1 MSAKNLFI
9 KPRSNELMFTLIQLR
24 TSNKNILDYLKFSCV
39 LRSKKDS
46 EKIRMTREEYNC
58 LYEKFLA
65 GKCSKEEQAELE
77 NFQDSLELREQQWD
91 ISTMGNSQEIKQSI
105 QEDLLFSIQN
115 HNRTRIFR
123 IRAWQSAVAAI
134 LILITAGIYYYQ
146 RSPEPVLVKTEIP
159 RFKNDVA
166 PGNNKAVLTLD
177 DGSKIDLDEAKT
189 GILASESNIDIKK
202 TGAGQLEY
210 SAGSQSVKTVKYNI
224 LNTPMGGEYQLVL
237 PDGSKVW
244 LNSGS
249 TLRFPTTFIGSER
262 IVELKGEAYFD
273 ITKNSKMPFLVR
285 TNNTMDIKVLG
296 TQFNVMAY
304 DDEKNINTTLI
315 EGSVEVLKGTGK
327 TMLKPGQEAILNR
340 GSGNIKVASADLE
353 QATAWKNGYFIF
365 YNENIE
371 SIMRKVS
378 RWYNVDV
385 VYQGNLSN
393 KDFVGTISRNK
404 NVSELLKMLELT
416 GAIHF
421 KIDGRRITV
430 MP

>member
-1 MSAKNLFI
+1 
-9 KPRSNELMFTLIQLR
+9 
-24 TSNKNILDYLKFSCV
+24 
-39 LRSKKDS
+39 
-46 EKIRMTREEYNC
+46 
-58 LYEKFLA
+58 
-65 GKCSKEEQAELE
+65 
-77 NFQDSLELREQQWD
+77 
-91 ISTMGNSQEIKQSI
+91 MGTPEEIKQSI
-105 QEDLLFSIQN
+105 QEDILYSIQN
-115 HNRTRIFR
+115 HNSNRIFR
-123 IRAWQSAVAAI
+123 IRAWQSAAAAI
-134 LILITAGIYYYQ
+134 LILITAGIYLYQ
-146 RSPEPVLVKTEIP
+146 RPSEPVLVKTEIP
-159 RFKNDVA
+159 RFQNDVA
-166 PGNNKAVLTLD
+166 PGNNKAVLTLN
-177 DGSKIDLDEAKT
+177 DGSKINLDDAKT
-189 GILASESNIDIKK
+189 GILASESNINIKK
-202 TGAGQLEY
+202 TGTGQLEY
-210 SAGSQSVKTVKYNI
+210 VAGTQSVKTVKYNI
-224 LNTPMGGEYQLVL
+224 LSTPMGGEYQLVL

-249 TLRFPTTFIGSER
+249 TLKFPTSFIGKER

-285 TNNTMDIKVLG
+285 TNNAMDIKVLG

-315 EGSVEVLKGTGK
+315 EGSVEVLKGSGK

-340 GSGNIKVASADLE
+340 GSGNIKVAPADLE
-353 QATAWKNGYFIF
+353 QAIAWKNGYFIF

-378 RWYNVDV
+378 RWYNVDI

-416 GAIHF
+416 GAVHF
-421 KIDGRRITV
+421 SIDGRRITV

>member
-1 MSAKNLFI
+1 M
-9 KPRSNELMFTLIQLR
+9 
-24 TSNKNILDYLKFSCV
+24 
-39 LRSKKDS
+39 LRSKIDS
-46 EKIRMTREEYNC
+46 RRIRMTTEEYNS
-58 LYEKFLA
+58 LYEKFIA
-65 GKCSKEEQAELE
+65 GKCNEKEQAELE
-77 NFQDSLELREQQWD
+77 NYQDSLELQEQQWD
-91 ISTMGNSQEIKQSI
+91 VSIMGNSEEIKQSI

-115 HNRTRIFR
+115 HNRNRIFR
-123 IRAWQSAVAAI
+123 IRVWQSAAAAAI
-134 LILITAGIYYYQ
+134 LILITAGIYYYP
-146 RSPEPVLVKTEIP
+146 RSTEPILVKTETP

-166 PGNNKAVLTLD
+166 PGNNKAILTLD

-202 TGAGQLEY
+202 TGTGQLEY
-210 SAGSQSVKTVKYNI
+210 TAGTQSVKTVKYNI
-224 LNTPMGGEYQLVL
+224 LSTPMGGEYQLVL

-273 ITKNSKMPFLVR
+273 IAKNSKMPFLVR
-285 TNNTMDIKVLG
+285 TNNAMDIKVLG

-315 EGSVEVLKGTGK
+315 EGSVEVLKGSGK

-340 GSGNIKVASADLE
+340 GSGNIKVAQADLE
-353 QATAWKNGYFIF
+353 QAIAWKNGYFIF

-371 SIMRKVS
+371 NIMRKVS
-378 RWYNVDV
+378 RWYNVDI

-421 KIDGRRITV
+421 RIDGRRITV

>member
-1 MSAKNLFI
+1 
-9 KPRSNELMFTLIQLR
+9 
-24 TSNKNILDYLKFSCV
+24 
-39 LRSKKDS
+39 
-46 EKIRMTREEYNC
+46 MTRKEYNS
-58 LYEKFLA
+58 LYEKYLA

-77 NFQDSLELREQQWD
+77 NYQDSFELKEQQWNVR
-91 ISTMGNSQEIKQSI
+91 TMGNSEEIKQSI
-105 QEDLLFSIQN
+105 QEDLNYSIEE
-115 HNRTRIFR
+115 HSKYRIFR
-123 IRAWQSAVAAI
+123 FRAWQSAAAAI
-134 LILITAGIYYYQ
+134 LILLTAGIYYYQ
-146 RSPEPVLVKTEIP
+146 NSPEPVIVKTETP
-159 RFKNDVA
+159 RFRNDVA
-166 PGNNKAVLTLD
+166 PGNNKAILTLD
-177 DGSKIDLDEAKT
+177 DGSKINLDDAKT

-210 SAGSQSVKTVKYNI
+210 AAGTQSVKTVKYNI
-224 LNTPMGGEYQLVL
+224 LSTPMGGEYQLVL

-249 TLRFPTTFIGSER
+249 TLRFPTAFIGSER

-273 ITKNSKMPFLVR
+273 IAKNPKMPFLVR
-285 TNNTMDIKVLG
+285 TNNAMDIKVLG
-296 TQFNVMAY
+296 TQFNIMAY

-315 EGSVEVLKGTGK
+315 EGSVEVLKGSGK

-353 QATAWKNGYFIF
+353 QAIAWKNGYFIF

-404 NVSELLKMLELT
+404 NISELLKMLELT
-416 GAIHF
+416 GAVHF
-421 KIDGRRITV
+421 SIDGRRITV

>member
-1 MSAKNLFI
+1 
-9 KPRSNELMFTLIQLR
+9 
-24 TSNKNILDYLKFSCV
+24 
-39 LRSKKDS
+39 
-46 EKIRMTREEYNC
+46 MTREEYNS
-58 LYEKFLA
+58 LYEKYLA
-65 GKCSKEEQAELE
+65 GKCSEEEQAEIE
-77 NFQDSLELREQQWD
+77 NYQDSLELQEQQWD
-91 ISTMGNSQEIKQSI
+91 GRTMGNSEEIKQSI
-105 QEDLLFSIQN
+105 REDLHYSIQK
-115 HNRTRIFR
+115 HSRIRIFR
-123 IRAWQSAVAAI
+123 IRAWQSVAAAI
-134 LILITAGIYYYQ
+134 LILISAGIYYYQ
-146 RSPEPVLVKTEIP
+146 NSPEPVLVKTENP

-166 PGNNKAVLTLD
+166 PGNNKAILTLD
-177 DGSKIDLDEAKT
+177 DGSKIDLDDAKT

-210 SAGSQSVKTVKYNI
+210 VEGTQIAKTVKYNI
-224 LNTPMGGEYQLVL
+224 LSTPMGGEYKLVL

-249 TLRFPTTFIGSER
+249 TLRFPTAFIGSER
-262 IVELKGEAYFD
+262 IVELKGEAYFE
-273 ITKNSKMPFLVR
+273 IAKNSKMPFLVR
-285 TNNTMDIKVLG
+285 TNNAMDIKVLG

-315 EGSVEVLKGTGK
+315 EGSVEVLKGLGK
-327 TMLKPGQEAILNR
+327 TLLKPGQEAILNR
-340 GSGNIKVASADLE
+340 GSGNIKVAPADLE
-353 QATAWKNGYFIF
+353 QAIAWKNGYFIF

-378 RWYNVDV
+378 RWYNVDIA
-385 VYQGNLSN
+385 YQGNLSN

-421 KIDGRRITV
+421 SIDGRRITV

>member
-1 MSAKNLFI
+1 
-9 KPRSNELMFTLIQLR
+9 
-24 TSNKNILDYLKFSCV
+24 
-39 LRSKKDS
+39 
-46 EKIRMTREEYNC
+46 MTKEEYTN
-58 LYEKFLA
+58 LYEKYLA
-65 GKCSKEEQAELE
+65 GKCNAEEQAELE
-77 NFQDSLELREQQWD
+77 NYQDSLELQEQQWD
-91 ISTMGNSQEIKQSI
+91 SSTLGNSEEIKQSI
-105 QEDLLFSIQN
+105 QEDLNYSIQEHSRN
-115 HNRTRIFR
+115 RIFR
-123 IRAWQSAVAAI
+123 IRAWKSAAAAI
-134 LILITAGIYYYQ
+134 LILLTAGIYYYQ
-146 RSPEPVLVKTEIP
+146 ISSEPVIVKTEIP

-166 PGNNKAVLTLD
+166 PGNNKAILTLD
-177 DGSKIDLDEAKT
+177 DGSTIDLDDAKT

-210 SAGSQSVKTVKYNI
+210 TAGTQSAKTVKYNI
-224 LNTPMGGEYQLVL
+224 LSTPMGGEYQLVL

-249 TLRFPTTFIGSER
+249 TLRFPTAFIGSER
-262 IVELKGEAYFD
+262 IVELKGEAYFE
-273 ITKNSKMPFLVR
+273 IAKNTKMPFLVR
-285 TNNTMDIKVLG
+285 TNNAMDIKVLG

-315 EGSVEVLKGTGK
+315 EGSVEVLKGSGK

-340 GSGNIKVASADLE
+340 GSGNIKVAPADLE
-353 QATAWKNGYFIF
+353 QAIAWKNGYFIF

-378 RWYNVDV
+378 RWYNVDIA
-385 VYQGNLSN
+385 YQGNLSN

-421 KIDGRRITV
+421 SIDGRRITV

>member
-1 MSAKNLFI
+1 MLS
-9 KPRSNELMFTLIQLR
+9 
-24 TSNKNILDYLKFSCV
+24 
-39 LRSKKDS
+39 SKKDS
-46 EKIRMTREEYNC
+46 VNTRMTKEEYTN
-58 LYEKFLA
+58 LYEKYLA
-65 GKCSKEEQAELE
+65 GKCNAEEQAELE
-77 NFQDSLELREQQWD
+77 NYQDSLELQEQQWD
-91 ISTMGNSQEIKQSI
+91 SSTLGNSEEIKQSI
-105 QEDLLFSIQN
+105 QEDLNYSIQEHSRN
-115 HNRTRIFR
+115 RIFR
-123 IRAWQSAVAAI
+123 IRAWKSAAAAI
-134 LILITAGIYYYQ
+134 LILLTAGIYYYQ
-146 RSPEPVLVKTEIP
+146 ISSEPVIVKTEIP

-166 PGNNKAVLTLD
+166 PGNNKAILTLD
-177 DGSKIDLDEAKT
+177 DGSTIDLDDAKT

-210 SAGSQSVKTVKYNI
+210 TAGTQSAKTVKYNI
-224 LNTPMGGEYQLVL
+224 LSTPMGGEYQLVL

-249 TLRFPTTFIGSER
+249 TLRFPTAFIGSER
-262 IVELKGEAYFD
+262 IVELKGEAYFE
-273 ITKNSKMPFLVR
+273 IAKNTKMPFLVR
-285 TNNTMDIKVLG
+285 TNNAMDIKVLG

-315 EGSVEVLKGTGK
+315 EGSVEVLKGSGK

-340 GSGNIKVASADLE
+340 GSGNIKVAPADLE
-353 QATAWKNGYFIF
+353 QAIAWKNGYFIF

-378 RWYNVDV
+378 RWYNVDIA
-385 VYQGNLSN
+385 YQGNLSN

-421 KIDGRRITV
+421 SIDGRRITV

>member
-1 MSAKNLFI
+1 
-9 KPRSNELMFTLIQLR
+9 
-24 TSNKNILDYLKFSCV
+24 
-39 LRSKKDS
+39 
-46 EKIRMTREEYNC
+46 
-58 LYEKFLA
+58 
-65 GKCSKEEQAELE
+65 
-77 NFQDSLELREQQWD
+77 
-91 ISTMGNSQEIKQSI
+91 MGNSEEIKQSI
-105 QEDLLFSIQN
+105 QEDLNYSIEE
-115 HNRTRIFR
+115 HSKYRIFR
-123 IRAWQSAVAAI
+123 FRAWQSAAAAI
-134 LILITAGIYYYQ
+134 LILLTAGIYYYQ
-146 RSPEPVLVKTEIP
+146 NSPEPVIVKTETP
-159 RFKNDVA
+159 RFRNDVA
-166 PGNNKAVLTLD
+166 PGNNKAILTLD
-177 DGSKIDLDEAKT
+177 DGSKINLDDAKT

-210 SAGSQSVKTVKYNI
+210 AAGTQSVKTVKYNI
-224 LNTPMGGEYQLVL
+224 LSTPMGGEYQLVL

-249 TLRFPTTFIGSER
+249 TLRFPTAFIGSER

-273 ITKNSKMPFLVR
+273 IAKNPKMPFLVR
-285 TNNTMDIKVLG
+285 TNNAMDIKVLG
-296 TQFNVMAY
+296 TQFNIMAY

-315 EGSVEVLKGTGK
+315 EGSVEVLKGSGK

-353 QATAWKNGYFIF
+353 QAIAWKNGYFIF

-404 NVSELLKMLELT
+404 NISELLKMLELT
-416 GAIHF
+416 GAVHF
-421 KIDGRRITV
+421 SIDGRRITV

>member
-1 MSAKNLFI
+1 
-9 KPRSNELMFTLIQLR
+9 
-24 TSNKNILDYLKFSCV
+24 
-39 LRSKKDS
+39 
-46 EKIRMTREEYNC
+46 MTRKEYNR
-58 LYEKFLA
+58 LYEKYLA
-65 GKCSKEEQAELE
+65 GKCSKKEQAELE
-77 NFQDSLELREQQWD
+77 NYQDSFELKEQQWNVR
-91 ISTMGNSQEIKQSI
+91 SMGNSEEIKQSI
-105 QEDLLFSIQN
+105 QEDLNYSIQE
-115 HNRTRIFR
+115 HSKYRIFR
-123 IRAWQSAVAAI
+123 FRAWQSAAAAI
-134 LILITAGIYYYQ
+134 LILLTAGIYYYQ
-146 RSPEPVLVKTEIP
+146 NSPEPVLVKTETP
-159 RFKNDVA
+159 RFKNDIL
-166 PGNNKAVLTLD
+166 PGNNKAILTLD
-177 DGSKIDLDEAKT
+177 DGSKINLDDAKT

-210 SAGSQSVKTVKYNI
+210 AAGTQSVKTVKYNI
-224 LNTPMGGEYQLVL
+224 LSTPMGGEYQLVL

-249 TLRFPTTFIGSER
+249 TLRFPTAFIGSER

-273 ITKNSKMPFLVR
+273 IAKNPKMPFLVR
-285 TNNTMDIKVLG
+285 TNNAMDIKVLG
-296 TQFNVMAY
+296 TQFNIMAY

-315 EGSVEVLKGTGK
+315 EGSVEVLKGSGK

-353 QATAWKNGYFIF
+353 QAIAWKNGYFIF

-404 NVSELLKMLELT
+404 NISELLKMLELT
-416 GAIHF
+416 GAVHF
-421 KIDGRRITV
+421 SIDGRRITV

>member
-1 MSAKNLFI
+1 
-9 KPRSNELMFTLIQLR
+9 
-24 TSNKNILDYLKFSCV
+24 
-39 LRSKKDS
+39 
-46 EKIRMTREEYNC
+46 MTRKEYNS
-58 LYEKFLA
+58 LYEKYLA
-65 GKCSKEEQAELE
+65 GKCSKKEQAELE
-77 NFQDSLELREQQWD
+77 NYQDSFELKEQQWNVR
-91 ISTMGNSQEIKQSI
+91 TMGNSEEIKQSI
-105 QEDLLFSIQN
+105 QEDLNYSIEE
-115 HNRTRIFR
+115 HSKYRIFR
-123 IRAWQSAVAAI
+123 FRAWQSAAAAI
-134 LILITAGIYYYQ
+134 LILLTAGIYYYQ
-146 RSPEPVLVKTEIP
+146 NSPEPVIVKTETP
-159 RFKNDVA
+159 RFRNDVA
-166 PGNNKAVLTLD
+166 PGNNKAILTLD
-177 DGSKIDLDEAKT
+177 DGSKINLDDAKT

-210 SAGSQSVKTVKYNI
+210 AAGTQSVKTVKYNI
-224 LNTPMGGEYQLVL
+224 LSTPMGGEYQLVL

-249 TLRFPTTFIGSER
+249 TLRFPTAFIGSER

-273 ITKNSKMPFLVR
+273 IAKNPKMPFLVR
-285 TNNTMDIKVLG
+285 TNNAMDIKVLG
-296 TQFNVMAY
+296 TQFNIMAY

-315 EGSVEVLKGTGK
+315 EGSVEVLKGSGK

-353 QATAWKNGYFIF
+353 QAIAWKNGYFIF

-404 NVSELLKMLELT
+404 NISELLKMLELT
-416 GAIHF
+416 GAVHF
-421 KIDGRRITV
+421 SIDGRRITV

>member
-1 MSAKNLFI
+1 
-9 KPRSNELMFTLIQLR
+9 
-24 TSNKNILDYLKFSCV
+24 
-39 LRSKKDS
+39 
-46 EKIRMTREEYNC
+46 MTRKEYNS
-58 LYEKFLA
+58 LYEKYLA

-77 NFQDSLELREQQWD
+77 NYQDSFELKEQQWNVR
-91 ISTMGNSQEIKQSI
+91 TMGNSEEIKQSI
-105 QEDLLFSIQN
+105 QEDLNYSIEE
-115 HNRTRIFR
+115 HSKYRIFR
-123 IRAWQSAVAAI
+123 FRAWQSAAAAI
-134 LILITAGIYYYQ
+134 LILLTAGIYYYQ
-146 RSPEPVLVKTEIP
+146 NSPEPVIVKTETP
-159 RFKNDVA
+159 RFRNDVA
-166 PGNNKAVLTLD
+166 PGNNKAILTLD
-177 DGSKIDLDEAKT
+177 DGSKINLDDAKT

-202 TGAGQLEY
+202 TGSGQLEY
-210 SAGSQSVKTVKYNI
+210 AAGTQSVKTVKYNI
-224 LNTPMGGEYQLVL
+224 LSTPMGGEYQLVL

-249 TLRFPTTFIGSER
+249 TLRFPTAFIGSER

-273 ITKNSKMPFLVR
+273 IAKNPKMPFLVR
-285 TNNTMDIKVLG
+285 TNNAMDIKVLG
-296 TQFNVMAY
+296 TQFNIMAY

-315 EGSVEVLKGTGK
+315 EGSVEVLKGSGK

-353 QATAWKNGYFIF
+353 QAIAWKNGYFIF

-404 NVSELLKMLELT
+404 NISELLKMLELT
-416 GAIHF
+416 GAVHF
-421 KIDGRRITV
+421 SIDGRRITV

>member
-1 MSAKNLFI
+1 
-9 KPRSNELMFTLIQLR
+9 
-24 TSNKNILDYLKFSCV
+24 
-39 LRSKKDS
+39 
-46 EKIRMTREEYNC
+46 MTREEYNS
-58 LYEKFLA
+58 LYEKYLA
-65 GKCSKEEQAELE
+65 GNCSEKEQAELE
-77 NFQDSLELREQQWD
+77 NYQDSLELQEQRWD
-91 ISTMGNSQEIKQSI
+91 VRTMGNSEEIKQAI
-105 QEDLLFSIQN
+105 QEDLNYSIQE
-115 HNRTRIFR
+115 HSKYRIFR
-123 IRAWQSAVAAI
+123 IRAWQSAAAAI
-134 LILITAGIYYYQ
+134 LILLIAGIYYYQ
-146 RSPEPVLVKTEIP
+146 SSPEPVLVKTEIP
-159 RFKNDVA
+159 RFKNDIL
-166 PGNNKAVLTLD
+166 PGNNKAILTLD
-177 DGSKIDLDEAKT
+177 DGSKIDLDDAKT

-202 TGAGQLEY
+202 TGTGQLEY
-210 SAGSQSVKTVKYNI
+210 TAGTQSVKTVKYNI
-224 LNTPMGGEYQLVL
+224 LSTPMGGEYQLVL

-249 TLRFPTTFIGSER
+249 TLRFPTAFIGSER

-273 ITKNSKMPFLVR
+273 IAKNPKMPFLVR
-285 TNNTMDIKVLG
+285 TNNAMDIKVLG

-315 EGSVEVLKGTGK
+315 EGSVEVLKGSGT

-340 GSGNIKVASADLE
+340 GSGNIKVAQADLE
-353 QATAWKNGYFIF
+353 QAIAWKNGYFIF

-378 RWYNVDV
+378 RWYNVDI
-385 VYQGNLSN
+385 VYQGNLNN

-421 KIDGRRITV
+421 SIDGRRITV

>member
-1 MSAKNLFI
+1 MN
-9 KPRSNELMFTLIQLR
+9 
-24 TSNKNILDYLKFSCV
+24 
-39 LRSKKDS
+39 
-46 EKIRMTREEYNC
+46 REEYNS
-58 LYEKFLA
+58 LYEKYLA
-65 GKCSKEEQAELE
+65 GKCSVNEQVELE
-77 NFQDSLELREQQWD
+77 NYQDSFKLKEQQWD
-91 ISTMGNSQEIKQSI
+91 SRTMGNSEEIKQSI
-105 QEDLLFSIQN
+105 QEDLNYSIQEHSKN
-115 HNRTRIFR
+115 RIFK
-123 IRAWQSAVAAI
+123 IRAWQSTAAAI
-134 LILITAGIYYYQ
+134 LILLTAGIYYYQ
-146 RSPEPVLVKTEIP
+146 TSSKPIIVKTKIP

-166 PGNNKAVLTLD
+166 PGNNKAILTLD
-177 DGSKIDLDEAKT
+177 DDAKT

-202 TGAGQLEY
+202 TGVGQLEY
-210 SAGSQSVKTVKYNI
+210 TAGTQTVKTVKYNI
-224 LNTPMGGEYQLVL
+224 LSTPLGGEYQLVL

-249 TLRFPTTFIGSER
+249 TLRFPTAFIGSER

-273 ITKNSKMPFLVR
+273 IAKNPKMPFLVR
-285 TNNTMDIKVLG
+285 TNNAMDIKVLG

-315 EGSVEVLKGTGK
+315 EGSVEVLKESGK
-327 TMLKPGQEAILNR
+327 TTLKPGQEAILNKR
-340 GSGNIKVASADLE
+340 SGNIKVASADLE
-353 QATAWKNGYFIF
+353 QAIAWKNGYFIF

-378 RWYNVDV
+378 RWYNVDI
-385 VYQGNLSN
+385 VYQGNLNN

-421 KIDGRRITV
+421 SIDGRRITV